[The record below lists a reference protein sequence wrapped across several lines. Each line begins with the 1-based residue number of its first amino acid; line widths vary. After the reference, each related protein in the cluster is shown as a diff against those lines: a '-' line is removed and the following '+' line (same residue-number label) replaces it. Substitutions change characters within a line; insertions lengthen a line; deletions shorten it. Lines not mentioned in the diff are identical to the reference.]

1 MTRAADERTDEALAL
16 AACGGDREA
25 YGLLVGRHLR
35 QVYGVALRITGRAAE
50 AEDVAQDACLRAY
63 ERLGQYKSE
72 YPFKH
77 WLLRI
82 ASNLAINRLRSRR
95 REKRLHEAAAERQA
109 GREGGAGGPEMPSA
123 GQWQHWLEQL
133 DEMPRAAIVL
143 FHFQEMSYAEIA
155 VVLDKPVNTVRTYIH
170 RGRKRLRELM
180 GGESQSEKRSWNVV
194 M

>member
-72 YPFKH
+72 FPFKH

-82 ASNLAINRLRSRR
+82 TANLAINRLRSRR
-95 REKRLHEAAAERQA
+95 REKKLHEAVAERQA
-109 GREGGAGGPEMPSA
+109 GRDAERLEAPSPRE
-123 GQWQHWLEQL
+123 WQHWLDQL
-133 DEMPRAAIVL
+133 DELPRAAIVL

-155 VVLDKPVNTVRTYIH
+155 EVLDKPVNTVRTYIH

-180 GGESQSEKRSWNVV
+180 GGESRSEKRSWNVV